1 MNTFAI
7 TEEYTLSQ
15 IEIIPTAS
23 ATQNAC
29 KLCAPLGA
37 ALVFKG
43 IQGAVPLLHGS
54 QGCSTYIRRYLIS
67 HYKEPVD
74 IACSN
79 FAEQTAIFGG
89 GVNLK
94 LALENVCRQYDP
106 ALIGVATTCLS
117 ETIGDDVPM
126 FIKEYYATAAE
137 AARPP
142 IVHVST
148 PSYQGSHMEGFHRAV
163 RATVDTLA
171 TRRNGAEAARVNIFP
186 GMLSPA
192 DIRHL
197 KATAA
202 AFGLTAM
209 VLPDYSQT
217 LDGGLWESY
226 QRIPGGGTPVE
237 AIAEAGNA
245 AASIELGHTLAHAS
259 ETAAT
264 LLAQRFGV
272 RAARLGFP
280 MGIRLTDAW
289 LQALADISGRPI
301 PEVFCEQRGRLLDT
315 LVDGHKHVNT
325 VRAAVYGEED
335 LVAGLVAFLAEIGIH
350 PVVCASGGQ
359 SHRLS
364 PALQALVPEKW
375 HAEMTVL
382 EGADF
387 AAIETA
393 VAQARPDL
401 IIGHS
406 KGYAMARRLA
416 IPLVRVGF
424 PIHDRMGGPRLLH
437 VGYEGAL
444 ALFDRIANALIEQR
458 QDGSEVGY
466 TYM

>member
-1 MNTFAI
+1 MNAPDKTKA
-7 TEEYTLSQ
+7 YTLGQ
-15 IEIIPTAS
+15 IPITPTAS

-29 KLCAPLGA
+29 SLCAPLGA
-37 ALVFKG
+37 SLVFKG
-43 IQGAVPLLHGS
+43 IRGAVPLLHGS

-79 FAEQTAIFGG
+79 FGEQTAVFGG

-94 LALENVCRQYDP
+94 LALENICRQYDP
-106 ALIGVATTCLS
+106 SLIGVATTCLS

-126 FIKEYYATAAE
+126 FIKQYLATQADATV
-137 AARPP
+137 PP
-142 IVHVST
+142 IVHAST
-148 PSYQGSHMEGFHRAV
+148 PSYQGTHMEGFHRAV
-163 RATVDTLA
+163 LATVETLA
-171 TRRNGAEAARVNIFP
+171 RVHTATEPARVNLFP

-197 KATAA
+197 REMAA

-217 LDGGLWESY
+217 LDGGLWDSY
-226 QRIPGGGTPVE
+226 QRIPGGGTPVD
-237 AIAEAGNA
+237 AIAKAGDA
-245 AASIELGHTLAHAS
+245 AASIELGHTLAQTGA
-259 ETAAT
+259 TAAT

-272 RAARLGFP
+272 RAVRQGFP
-280 MGIRLTDAW
+280 MGIRATDAW

-301 PEVFCEQRGRLLDT
+301 PEIYTEQRGRLLDT

-325 VRAAVYGEED
+325 VRAALYGEED
-335 LVAGLVAFLAEIGIH
+335 LVAGLAAFLAEIGIH
-350 PVVCASGGQ
+350 PVVCASGGR
-359 SHRLS
+359 SRHLGA
-364 PALQALVPEKW
+364 ALQALVPKAW
-375 HAEMTVL
+375 HQEMTVL

-387 AAIETA
+387 SAIETA
-393 VAQARPDL
+393 VAAARPAL

-406 KGYAMARRLA
+406 KGYAMARRLE

-437 VGYEGAL
+437 VGYEGAM

-458 QDGSEVGY
+458 QDGSAVGY